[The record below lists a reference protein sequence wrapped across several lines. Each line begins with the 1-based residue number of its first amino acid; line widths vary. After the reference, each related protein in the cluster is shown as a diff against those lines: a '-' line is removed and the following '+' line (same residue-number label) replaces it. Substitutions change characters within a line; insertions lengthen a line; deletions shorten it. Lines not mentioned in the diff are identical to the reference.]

1 MVVDETIVH
10 TTNLEEHLGLTSD
23 PEVHFHPTVC
33 QIGGNSHILGG
44 QATNIVT
51 THYGYDEINLNCE
64 CPSNRVSERREFGAA
79 LMKKED
85 TAANMVR
92 AMIQNAGG
100 VKVSVKTRIGV
111 DDLDDMDYL
120 VGFITKLVD
129 AGCRRFII
137 HARKVL
143 LNGLS
148 PAKNRV
154 VPPLNYPRVYELC
167 KHFPECEF
175 ILNGGIPGLKA
186 AKSILYGRDSIIE
199 SVISDHNISV
209 EEKPLEDHCVPCMI
223 CQASNGSCTAPPE
236 NPPPNL
242 VGCMLGRAAMD
253 NPSMFW
259 DVDRYFYGEKSNPC
273 KNRRE
278 VLIKYCEYLERRFPR
293 RCCDDDERITSWNN
307 PAPKVKRVQDYC
319 DICREV
325 YRNNDKRNSIQCRSE
340 FLDKES
346 NDDTCCNKGEILKVH
361 VNRDNVQKLSK
372 FQTKYPGIKITSH
385 VIGHSFKPIQGICF
399 GLKNSKAFKKVFLK
413 LSVDISL
420 RNCGPGFLIRKTMES
435 MPGKVLDRNFIRTED
450 LSNNDVI
457 SHAGPILQNSSD

>member
-293 RCCDDDERITSWNN
+293 RCCDDDERITWGL
-307 PAPKVKRVQDYC
+307 PLPDVARTRDYC
-319 DICREV
+319 DKCRYMYVRGGIQDSKSYHQE
-325 YRNNDKRNSIQCRSE
+325 YSSFISNSCGKNEDEKNDKQERINNSDRKLAR
-340 FLDKES
+340 F
-346 NDDTCCNKGEILKVH
+346 
-361 VNRDNVQKLSK
+361 QKK
-372 FQTKYPGIKITSH
+372 NPNAKISSYIVDH
-385 VIGHSFKPIQGICF
+385 AFKPILGIFFGMRYSKCF
-399 GLKNSKAFKKVFLK
+399 KRECDKICRNVF
-413 LSVDISL
+413 I
-420 RNCGPGFLIRKTMES
+420 RNCGPGFMIRKALEC
-435 MPGKVLDRNFIRTED
+435 MPDEILDQDFTKTEALTD
-450 LSNNDVI
+450 YDII
-457 SHAGPILQNSSD
+457 SHTGPIVQNSSK